1 MKVLFRKKKLEK
13 CYVESQRAIR
23 EFGPEVGRRYILR
36 INIIMSALDL
46 EALKK
51 QRSLRCHPLK
61 GNREGQWAINL
72 TDRYR
77 LGFSLHGDDLE
88 IVQIEE
94 VSKHYD
100 D

>member
-1 MKVLFRKKKLEK
+1 MTVIFRKQKLEK
-13 CYVESQRAIR
+13 CYVESERAIR
-23 EFGPEVGRRYILR
+23 EFGPEVGRRFILR
-36 INIIMSALDL
+36 VNIIKSAADL

-61 GNREGQWAINL
+61 GDREGQWAINM

-77 LGFSLHGDDLE
+77 LIFSLQGDDLG

-94 VSKHYD
+94 VSKHYGD
-100 D
+100 

>member
-1 MKVLFRKKKLEK
+1 MKVTFRKKKLEK
-13 CYVESQRAIR
+13 CYEESQKAIR
-23 EFGPEVGRRYILR
+23 EFGPEVGRRFILR
-36 INIIMSALDL
+36 VNIIKSADDL

-51 QRSLRCHPLK
+51 QRPLRCHELK
-61 GNREGQWAINL
+61 GDRQGQWAINL

-77 LGFSLHGDDLE
+77 LIFSLQGDNLE

-100 D
+100 H